1 MKYFVFD
8 VDGTLM
14 NSAAVDQQCLKQ
26 TLHEFGRDYTFEELR
41 PSFGKPGRQT
51 LADLGFTGETAERI
65 MDRWEGLSK
74 ERASEVLAFDGIEAL
89 LRELHSVDPEAA
101 ARLHPA
107 DEKRIIRALEVWQ
120 ETGRTIT
127 EHNRETQKI
136 PPRYA
141 PVWLGLDFTNRADL
155 YARIDRRV
163 EQMLEQGLLAAAT
176 ALCQQRSRNY
186 AKRQLT
192 WFRRNPA
199 MHWIFQPAQ
208 PDADAVFAAARQEIP
223 FFAEEI

>member
-65 MDRWEGLSK
+65 MERWEGLSQ

-89 LRELHSVDPEAA
+89 LRACTHAA
-101 ARLHPA
+101 A
-107 DEKRIIRALEVWQ
+107 
-120 ETGRTIT
+120 
-127 EHNRETQKI
+127 
-136 PPRYA
+136 
-141 PVWLGLDFTNRADL
+141 
-155 YARIDRRV
+155 
-163 EQMLEQGLLAAAT
+163 AAA
-176 ALCQQRSRNY
+176 S
-186 AKRQLT
+186 
-192 WFRRNPA
+192 
-199 MHWIFQPAQ
+199 
-208 PDADAVFAAARQEIP
+208 
-223 FFAEEI
+223 

>member
-65 MDRWEGLSK
+65 MDRWGGLSK

-89 LRELHSVDPEAA
+89 LRELH
-101 ARLHPA
+101 ARGC
-107 DEKRIIRALEVWQ
+107 RCGIV
-120 ETGRTIT
+120 TSRT
-127 EHNRETQKI
+127 HYQFDYGFS
-136 PPRYA
+136 P
-141 PVWLGLDFTNRADL
+141 LGLDGYFDAVICMEDAPRHKPAPDPLLECLRRMGGEPGEAVYVGDGEGDMQCAAAAGVASCLALWGCLAPDRIAADV
-155 YARIDRRV
+155 R
-163 EQMLEQGLLAAAT
+163 LAAPGDV
-176 ALCQQRSRNY
+176 LS
-186 AKRQLT
+186 L
-192 WFRRNPA
+192 
-199 MHWIFQPAQ
+199 I
-208 PDADAVFAAARQEIP
+208 
-223 FFAEEI
+223 

>member
-74 ERASEVLAFDGIEAL
+74 ERASRCSPSTASRRCCASCT
-89 LRELHSVDPEAA
+89 HAA
-101 ARLHPA
+101 A
-107 DEKRIIRALEVWQ
+107 
-120 ETGRTIT
+120 
-127 EHNRETQKI
+127 
-136 PPRYA
+136 
-141 PVWLGLDFTNRADL
+141 
-155 YARIDRRV
+155 
-163 EQMLEQGLLAAAT
+163 AAA
-176 ALCQQRSRNY
+176 S
-186 AKRQLT
+186 
-192 WFRRNPA
+192 
-199 MHWIFQPAQ
+199 
-208 PDADAVFAAARQEIP
+208 
-223 FFAEEI
+223 